1 MRSDRWYTEILDS
14 LFEEASKYTRYTTD
28 DGPFT
33 RTLWLWMSAN
43 SQKNSRQT
51 ILQILLHPHIRSF
64 RVRAALGK
72 RNWQSLFSDL
82 ESESLDKEAPNVVA
96 TYLLQGR
103 RRPDS
108 SVLQADM
115 GYCGKAGTTTFR
127 TPYEGSGARKRMCQ
141 HRDDI
146 RRVRE
151 KRARKKLNPSIVP
164 EEERDCAR
172 QRKNSVGA
180 SSPCP

>member
-1 MRSDRWYTEILDS
+1 MRSDRWYAEILDS
-14 LFEEASKYTRYTTD
+14 LFKEASNYTRYTTD

-33 RTLWLWMSAN
+33 RTMWLWMSAN
-43 SQKNSRQT
+43 SQENSRQA

-72 RNWQSLFSDL
+72 RNWQSLFTDL

-115 GYCGKAGTTTFR
+115 GYCGKAGALTFR
-127 TPYEGSGARKRMCQ
+127 TPST
-141 HRDDI
+141 
-146 RRVRE
+146 
-151 KRARKKLNPSIVP
+151 
-164 EEERDCAR
+164 
-172 QRKNSVGA
+172 
-180 SSPCP
+180 